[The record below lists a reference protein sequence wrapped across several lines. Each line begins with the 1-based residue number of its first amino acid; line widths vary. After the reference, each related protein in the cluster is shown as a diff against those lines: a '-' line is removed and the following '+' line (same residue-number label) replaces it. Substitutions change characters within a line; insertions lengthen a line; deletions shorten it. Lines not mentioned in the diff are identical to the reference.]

1 MIRMN
6 STEKRALD
14 ALDVDSMAGY
24 LCELI
29 SKPSH
34 GGRETRAQESIAAE
48 MRRVGLEVETWPIDF
63 DALKS
68 HPSFSMPIERE
79 EGLGILGTH
88 GRGGCRSLMF
98 NGHIDVVGAGDEFKW
113 RHPPWKGTIDGGR
126 VWGRGAS
133 DMKGGTVSAL
143 YALKA
148 VIDSD
153 APLKGKVLFESV
165 IGEEDGSVGTL
176 DACMR
181 GIRADAAIVPEPS
194 ELVAVPAHAGAMSFR
209 VTIQG
214 RAAHAAIRN
223 EGVSA
228 IDKFLPIYDALKRLE
243 DERTARIRDPLYKI
257 YPIPSPL
264 NVGKIV
270 GGEWPGIVPERLYFE
285 ARVGVHTD
293 ETTDQVRRQVEA
305 AVAKA
310 AKADPWLSEHLPV
323 VDWSGGYR
331 FDAAKIPSDHPI
343 METVKRAYRD
353 VAGSLPRVEGRTYS
367 SDMRFLVNL
376 LGIPTMIF
384 GPGDIREAHAAD
396 ESISIADMETAA
408 RTMTLAILRWC
419 G

>member
-1 MIRMN
+1 MRDV
-6 STEKRALD
+6 EKRAID
-14 ALDVDSMAGY
+14 ALEVDGMTKY
-24 LCELI
+24 VCELI
-29 SKPSH
+29 SKPSY
-34 GGRETRAQESIAAE
+34 GGRETKAQESIAGE
-48 MRRVGLEVETWPIDF
+48 MRRIGLEVETWPIDF
-63 DALKS
+63 DKLRS
-68 HPSFSMPIERE
+68 HPAFSMPIPRE
-79 EGLGILGTH
+79 EGLGVLGKY
-88 GRGGCRSLMF
+88 GKGDGRSLMF
-98 NGHIDVVGAGDEFKW
+98 NGHIDVVSGGDESKW
-113 RHPPWKGTIDGGR
+113 RHPPFEGTVEMGR

-148 VIDSD
+148 VIDSG

-176 DACMR
+176 DAVVR

-214 RAAHAAIRN
+214 RAAHAAIRA

-228 IDKFLPIYDALKRLE
+228 IDKFLPIYKSLRRLE
-243 DERTARIRDPLYKI
+243 TERTARIKDPLYKV

-264 NVGKIV
+264 NVGKIE
-270 GGEWPGIVPERLYFE
+270 GGEWPGIVPEKLYFE

-293 ETTDQVRRQVEA
+293 ETTDQVKEQVES
-305 AVAKA
+305 AVARA
-310 AKADPWLSEHLPV
+310 AKSDPWLKEHTPV

-331 FDAAKIPSDHPI
+331 FDAAKIPADHPI
-343 METVKRAYRD
+343 MEAMKGAYRD
-353 VAGSLPRVEGRTYS
+353 IAGSLPRVEGRTYS
-367 SDMRFLVNL
+367 SDMRFLVNI

-384 GPGDIREAHAAD
+384 GPGDIREAHAAN
-396 ESISIADMETAA
+396 ESISVADMETAA
-408 RTMTLAILRWC
+408 KTMILAILRWC